1 MQFCIGYERGKH
13 HEYGS
18 DQFSLDDIGND
29 FQLCQCQHG
38 GRRHTPQSTGYTM
51 HTLTDLGTLGGSIS
65 IATDINEAGQIVG
78 CAYTAGGQ
86 RTFLWKNGV
95 MTDLGTLGGNY
106 STPRAIN
113 RDINEAGQIVGQAQT
128 ADGQYHAF
136 LWDEGTLTDL
146 GTLGGNISWPN
157 DINEA
162 GQIVGQAQTAS
173 GQFHAF
179 LWKNGVMTDLGT
191 LGGTY
196 SAAIAI
202 NEAGQIAGA
211 SYTAGGQ
218 THAVLW
224 DNGKMTDLGTFGGS
238 NSYPNGMNDV
248 GQIAGQAQTVD
259 GHYHAFLWD
268 GETLTDLGTLGGSYS
283 AAFAINKAG
292 QIVGQTQTASGQYRA
307 FLWDGGMLSDL
318 GTLGGSWSIA
328 IAINEAGK
336 IVGQAET
343 ASRQLHPVF
352 WDGRTLTDL
361 GTLGGRTGHATAIN
375 EAGQIVG
382 QAQTAGGQE
391 HAFLA
396 MTMAVN
402 APPTANAG
410 GLYQGVKG
418 MAIAMSSATASDPD
432 ASDTLTYSWSVD
444 SALCTFDDTSLLNPN
459 LTCSGIGSFTATLE
473 VRDGVNPPVTSAAS
487 VTVIFNFTGF
497 FQPVDNLPTLNS
509 VKAGQ
514 AIPLKFSLGGDQ
526 GLNIFAAGYP
536 KSELITCGSS
546 ALVDGIEETATA
558 GSSSLTYDAATDQYT
573 YVWKTQKSWAGTCR
587 QLVVKLSDGTTQRA
601 DFQFK

>member
-268 GETLTDLGTLGGSYS
+268 GETLTDLGTLGG
-283 AAFAINKAG
+283 
-292 QIVGQTQTASGQYRA
+292 
-307 FLWDGGMLSDL
+307 
-318 GTLGGSWSIA
+318 
-328 IAINEAGK
+328 
-336 IVGQAET
+336 
-343 ASRQLHPVF
+343 
-352 WDGRTLTDL
+352 
-361 GTLGGRTGHATAIN
+361 RTGHATAIN